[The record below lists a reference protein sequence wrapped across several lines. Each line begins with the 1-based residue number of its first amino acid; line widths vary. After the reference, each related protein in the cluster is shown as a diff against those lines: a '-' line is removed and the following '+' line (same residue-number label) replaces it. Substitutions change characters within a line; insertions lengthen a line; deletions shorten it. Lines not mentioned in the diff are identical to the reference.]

1 MKMMIGC
8 AQQRRL
14 LSFDFLSCTQL
25 AASTEVWLLIELPA
39 DTYVVGEDVV

>member
-14 LSFDFLSCTQL
+14 LSFDFLSCTQ
-25 AASTEVWLLIELPA
+25 ASTEVWLLIELPA
-39 DTYVVGEDVV
+39 DTYVVGEDDV